1 MNTGKW
7 DARIRRAVELAST
20 HSFAAEG
27 LRFYERIAR
36 FQQSLYFD
44 FKAECGT
51 EKEVRMSGS
60 LRQELDL
67 FILLPRFG
75 SFLSL
80 MEEIAPGPLSQS
92 AKQLGAAGVG
102 RWQEVLPHFW
112 QAGSDSSTD
121 LRGSARLISWAFLQP
136 YAEYLADHTEQSSP
150 NGTPHQCPLC
160 FGKPQ
165 VGVLREEGDG
175 SKRSLICSLC
185 SNEWEYRRIV
195 CPSCGEENVERLAVY
210 VAEELPHIRVEACDA
225 CRYYIKTI
233 DLTKN
238 GNAIPVVDELAA
250 IPLSLWAEENSYM
263 KLTTNLMGI

>member
-20 HSFAAEG
+20 YSFAAEV
-27 LRFYERIAR
+27 LRLYECITL
-36 FQQSLYFD
+36 FQQSLYLD
-44 FKAECGT
+44 FKAKCGA
-51 EKEVRMSGS
+51 EIEVRVLGS

-80 MEEIAPGPLSQS
+80 MKETAPGPLSQS
-92 AKQLGAAGVG
+92 AEQLSAEGVN
-102 RWQEVLPHFW
+102 RWQEVLSDFW
-112 QAGSDSSTD
+112 QGGSDSSTD
-121 LRGSARLISWAFLQP
+121 LTDPDRLISWAFLQP
-136 YAEYLADHTEQSSP
+136 YAEYLADHTEHSSL

-165 VGVLREEGDG
+165 VGVLRQEGDG
-175 SKRSLICSLC
+175 AKRSLICSLC

-195 CPSCGEENVERLAVY
+195 CPSCGEENVEKLAVY
-210 VAEELPHIRVEACDA
+210 VAEKFPHIRVEACDT
-225 CRYYIKTI
+225 CRHYIKTI

-250 IPLSLWAEENSYM
+250 IPLSLWAQKNDYIKVS
-263 KLTTNLMGI
+263 TNLMGI